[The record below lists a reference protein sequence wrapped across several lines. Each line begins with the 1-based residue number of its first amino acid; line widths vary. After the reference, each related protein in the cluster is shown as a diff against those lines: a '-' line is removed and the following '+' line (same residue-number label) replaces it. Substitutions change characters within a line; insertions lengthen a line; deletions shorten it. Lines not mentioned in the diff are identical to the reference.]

1 MADVASWKDVA
12 IEFVKGLPQTIVASG
27 ATAGIFYKWIA
38 KMRKDAAEDRRR
50 RDKNLRDL
58 KTQTKRIESKVNGNH
73 KITMKAIRAQGKLEG
88 VMKGKKEAHEEIE
101 HVTKVLAKATKRGSR
116 RSTDK

>member
-1 MADVASWKDVA
+1 MAFDVNTFA
-12 IEFVKGLPQTIVASG
+12 IESLKQAPAIIAAVGLAYWRIR
-27 ATAGIFYKWIA
+27 
-38 KMRKDAAEDRRR
+38 RKQDEALA
-50 RDKNLRDL
+50 N
-58 KTQTKRIESKVNGNH
+58 QKRIESKVNGNH